1 MDLNGWILASVSFGA
16 GWYIRGSFVTEA
28 RVEPTTTCICDC
40 KWSDYSEPLKP
51 SNIDF
56 PFWTFGLIGV
66 GILVL
71 LLSNFALVCRVTF
84 RDTSSGQEK
93 EIQFNVKGK
102 SKGVYGASRGLALTN

>member
-1 MDLNGWILASVSFGA
+1 MDLNGWILASISFGA
-16 GWYIRGSFVTEA
+16 GWYSRGSFVVETK
-28 RVEPTTTCICDC
+28 VEPTTTCICDC
-40 KWSDYSEPLKP
+40 KWSDFSEPIKS

-84 RDTSSGQEK
+84 RDTNSGQEK